1 METPQ
6 ENNPQKEKK
15 SGHPKLW
22 LIIGFLALFA
32 IIGLLIYSN
41 INSQRNHER
50 AMAEIQLQYEQELNS
65 LAKSRK
71 TVDSLRKIAVHL
83 NKYVA
88 LVEAAYTRDS
98 SRIAIPHMIGDIV
111 NLKIDGSKVVITD
124 IVVGGGL
131 FEYYLRYRVM
141 HSDRQTEEI
150 SPEMIF

>member
-22 LIIGFLALFA
+22 RIIGFLVLFA

-50 AMAEIQLQYEQELNS
+50 AMAEIQLQYEHELNS

-71 TVDSLRKIAVHL
+71 TVDSLRKIATHL
-83 NKYVA
+83 NKYFA

-98 SRIAIPHMIGDIV
+98 SRIAIPHVIGDIV
-111 NLKIDGSKVVITD
+111 KLKIDGSNVVITD
-124 IVVGGGL
+124 IVVGGGM